1 MRLLSTEKQCLATV
15 RANPRSRRLI
25 SRCSAALQAGMHLI
39 IFRRIFICTCLAL
52 ATCGCAR
59 DASPAAAAAS
69 ERQKAAFVA
78 ARDQCGTTVADTAE
92 VQRCMRAKGWIYR
105 LPWQ

>member
-1 MRLLSTEKQCLATV
+1 M
-15 RANPRSRRLI
+15 NLI
-25 SRCSAALQAGMHLI
+25 TLQRP
-39 IFRRIFICTCLAL
+39 FVCVCLAL
-52 ATCGCAR
+52 ATGGCAR